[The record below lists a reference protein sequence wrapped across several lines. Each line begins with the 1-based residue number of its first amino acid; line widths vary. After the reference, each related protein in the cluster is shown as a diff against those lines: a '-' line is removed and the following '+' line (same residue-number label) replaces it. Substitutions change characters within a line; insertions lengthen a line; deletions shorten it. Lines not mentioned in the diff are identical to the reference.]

1 MKNQA
6 PNPYPPILNAI
17 EMTTEYYIKY
27 HVDDKVPAH
36 RRRQAS
42 LEWLILALNDENDPN
57 NYRDNLFAVLTA
69 YRKKHIIWTDD
80 DLVTYWYQ
88 GEQVGGPKPFDVEE
102 FRKLAAE
109 REDPRGLWVE
119 GLKVPAY
126 LTLRP

>member
-1 MKNQA
+1 M
-6 PNPYPPILNAI
+6 LNAI

-69 YRKKHIIWTDD
+69 YRRKHIIWTDD

-88 GEQVGGPKPFDVEE
+88 GEHVGGPKPFDVEE
-102 FRKLAAE
+102 FRTLAAE